1 MVYFIFLFCILYFD
15 TVLVGVGIKKVPYIR
30 QSVKSTVV
38 IRRSE
43 RTVAV
48 PTGCENQTSESPASA
63 TRGRDRV
70 WRWRDHDVLLRIC
83 VVFWLG

>member
-1 MVYFIFLFCILYFD
+1 MVFILFFYFVFCILI
-15 TVLVGVGIKKVPYIR
+15 LVGVGIKKVPYIR